1 MIVKVEYQI
10 WQAVYLVSSHALW
23 RPDTITGI
31 FFLRL
36 IDIADAFNLD

>member
-23 RPDTITGI
+23 RPDTII

-36 IDIADAFNLD
+36 IDITDAFNLD